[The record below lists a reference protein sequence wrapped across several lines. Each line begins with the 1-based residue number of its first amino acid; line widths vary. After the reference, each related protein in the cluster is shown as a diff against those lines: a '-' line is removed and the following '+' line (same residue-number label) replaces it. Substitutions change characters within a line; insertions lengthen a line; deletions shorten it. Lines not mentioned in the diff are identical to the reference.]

1 NPFSNVPNPAYTRV
15 QAGAAF
21 GGPIKKDKTYYF
33 FSYEVTRRHET
44 GFASIG
50 QNNFGLVPF
59 DASPYF
65 GAPPG
70 TFNIQA
76 TPDQAAF
83 LQASEPG
90 IPFMTPQ
97 QIGAFQQYAFLV
109 GGSSGI
115 ALNGT
120 YPASFAL
127 ISPGGS
133 LTQFPTSCNAGN
145 TLCNGL
151 PGNFETL
158 AAQVGNFPIFEGTS
172 LYSLRLDHNLTNNNR
187 LMLRGNASP
196 STVTGIE
203 VNGQN
208 QTFGQNAFTR
218 TSQQTYRDAGG
229 VVQDTWILG
238 GNKINEF
245 RFQYARR
252 GLQYFYSSAPGGSDV
267 AVNIPG
273 FAYFG
278 REPYSFIQRV
288 EQRYQFTDTFSITH
302 GGHDF
307 KFGADVNYIP
317 VNATFTINYGGVYTF
332 GSLGADTFGFPTGP
346 GGFPGFSPIQSY
358 GLGIPSTLVQG
369 AGNPRDS
376 FKNVPLGFYFQDSW
390 RLSHKLTF
398 NYGVRYDVEIP
409 PKFAP
414 PTGLAAAAYNQLG
427 IQKGI
432 QTDKNNFQPRIG
444 VAWDPKGDGKNV
456 IRASYGMFYDHPL
469 LGLYFL

>member
-50 QNNFGLVPF
+50 QNNFRLVPF

-83 LQASEPG
+83 LQSSEAAL
-90 IPFMTPQ
+90 PFLTPQ
-97 QIGAFQQYAFLV
+97 QLAAYQSYAFLV

-120 YPASFAL
+120 YPQSFAL

-133 LTQFPTSCNAGN
+133 LTQFPTSCNPNN

-151 PGNFETL
+151 PANFETL
-158 AAQVGNFPIFEGTS
+158 GAQVGNFPVFEGTS
-172 LYSLRLDHNLTNNNR
+172 LYSLRLEHNLTNNNR
-187 LMLRGNASP
+187 IMLRGNASP

-208 QTFGQNAFTR
+208 QTFGQNAFSR

-229 VVQDTWILG
+229 VAQDTWILG

-288 EQRYQFTDTFSITH
+288 EQRYQFTDNFSITH

-307 KFGADVNYIP
+307 K
-317 VNATFTINYGGVYTF
+317 
-332 GSLGADTFGFPTGP
+332 
-346 GGFPGFSPIQSY
+346 
-358 GLGIPSTLVQG
+358 
-369 AGNPRDS
+369 
-376 FKNVPLGFYFQDSW
+376 
-390 RLSHKLTF
+390 
-398 NYGVRYDVEIP
+398 
-409 PKFAP
+409 
-414 PTGLAAAAYNQLG
+414 
-427 IQKGI
+427 
-432 QTDKNNFQPRIG
+432 
-444 VAWDPKGDGKNV
+444 
-456 IRASYGMFYDHPL
+456 
-469 LGLYFL
+469 